1 MSRNSVAVR
10 LLGHLLTFNPMDTV
24 GGTDLGMSFLV
35 AVLGGLV
42 MVILLIR
49 ALPRW
54 YAAQFFSTKN

>member
-1 MSRNSVAVR
+1 
-10 LLGHLLTFNPMDTV
+10 MDTV